1 MKKILVVDDEIDL
14 CEILRFNLENEGYEV
29 DTAHSAEEALQILS
43 DQHDLILLDVMLEGM
58 SGYQMANKLR
68 TELKNS
74 IPIIFLT
81 AKNTENDLITG
92 FSIGGDDYITKP
104 FSLKEVLVR
113 MKAIARRASKGT
125 ISSSNQTPII
135 QTGSLLIDDETKTVK
150 INGDTIFLTKKEFLI
165 LHMLVQTAGR
175 FHTREQILNH
185 VWNDESFVLERTVDV
200 HIARLRKKLGTVGN
214 QIINRAGFGYSFE
227 PDNN

>member
-113 MKAIARRASKGT
+113 MKAIARRASKKT
-125 ISSSNQTPII
+125 TSTHQSSMVQIGN
-135 QTGSLLIDDETKTVK
+135 LVIDDETKTVK
-150 INGDTIFLTKKEFLI
+150 IQGETIFLTKKEFLI
-165 LHMLVQTAGR
+165 LYMLVQTAGR
-175 FHTREQILNH
+175 FHTREQILNN

>member
-113 MKAIARRASKGT
+113 MKAIARRASKKT
-125 ISSSNQTPII
+125 TSTHQSSVVQIGN
-135 QTGSLLIDDETKTVK
+135 LVIDDETKTVK
-150 INGDTIFLTKKEFLI
+150 IQGDTIFLTKKEFLI

>member
-43 DQHDLILLDVMLEGM
+43 DQHELILLDVMLEGM

-68 TELKNS
+68 TELKNT

-125 ISSSNQTPII
+125 IAASQPPII
-135 QTGSLLIDDETKTVK
+135 ETGNLLIDDETKTVK

-227 PDNN
+227 PDNK

>member
-113 MKAIARRASKGT
+113 MKAIARRASKKT
-125 ISSSNQTPII
+125 TSTHQSSVVQIGN
-135 QTGSLLIDDETKTVK
+135 LVIDDETKTVK
-150 INGDTIFLTKKEFLI
+150 IQGETIFLTKKEFLI
-165 LHMLVQTAGR
+165 LYMLVQTAGR
-175 FHTREQILNH
+175 FHTREQILNN

>member
-113 MKAIARRASKGT
+113 MKAIARRASKKT
-125 ISSSNQTPII
+125 TSTHQSSVVQIGN
-135 QTGSLLIDDETKTVK
+135 LVIDDETKTVK
-150 INGDTIFLTKKEFLI
+150 IQGETIFLTKKEFLI
-165 LHMLVQTAGR
+165 LYMLVQTAGR
-175 FHTREQILNH
+175 FHTREQILNN

-214 QIINRAGFGYSFE
+214 QIINRAGFGYSLE

>member
-29 DTAHSAEEALQILS
+29 DTAHSAEEALKILTHE
-43 DQHDLILLDVMLEGM
+43 HDLILLDVMLEGM
-58 SGYQMANKLR
+58 SGYQLANKLR

-113 MKAIARRASKGT
+113 MKAVSRRANK
-125 ISSSNQTPII
+125 IIEPKPIANPLI
-135 QTGSLLIDDETKTVK
+135 QVGNIQIDDETKTVK
-150 INGDTIFLTKKEFLI
+150 VNSETIFLTKKEFLI
-165 LHMLVQTAGR
+165 LYMLVQTPGR

-185 VWNDESFVLERTVDV
+185 VWQDESFVLERTVDV
-200 HIARLRKKLGTVGN
+200 HIARLRKKLGVVGN

-227 PDNN
+227 SEN

>member
-113 MKAIARRASKGT
+113 MKAIARRASKKT
-125 ISSSNQTPII
+125 TSTHQSSVVQIGN
-135 QTGSLLIDDETKTVK
+135 LVIDDETKTVK
-150 INGDTIFLTKKEFLI
+150 IQGETIFLTKKEFLI

-175 FHTREQILNH
+175 FHTREQILNN

>member
-113 MKAIARRASKGT
+113 MKAIARRASKKT
-125 ISSSNQTPII
+125 TSTHQSSVVQIGN
-135 QTGSLLIDDETKTVK
+135 LVIDDETKTVK
-150 INGDTIFLTKKEFLI
+150 IQGETIFLTKKEFLI

>member
-113 MKAIARRASKGT
+113 MKAIARRASKKT
-125 ISSSNQTPII
+125 TSTHQSSVVQIGN
-135 QTGSLLIDDETKTVK
+135 LVIDDETKTVK
-150 INGDTIFLTKKEFLI
+150 IQGETIFLTKKEFLI
-165 LHMLVQTAGR
+165 LYMLVQTAGR
-175 FHTREQILNH
+175 FHTREQILNN

-200 HIARLRKKLGTVGN
+200 HIARLRKKLGVVGN

>member
-81 AKNTENDLITG
+81 AKNTENDLIAG

-113 MKAIARRASKGT
+113 MKAIARRASKKT
-125 ISSSNQTPII
+125 TSTHQSSVVQIGN
-135 QTGSLLIDDETKTVK
+135 LVIDDETKTVK
-150 INGDTIFLTKKEFLI
+150 IQGETIFLTKKEFLI
-165 LHMLVQTAGR
+165 LYMLVQTAGR
-175 FHTREQILNH
+175 FHTREQILNN

>member
-113 MKAIARRASKGT
+113 MKAIARRAHKGT

-165 LHMLVQTAGR
+165 LYMLVQTAGR
-175 FHTREQILNH
+175 FHTREQILNN

-214 QIINRAGFGYSFE
+214 QIINGAGFGYSFE

>member
-68 TELKNS
+68 TELKNT

-113 MKAIARRASKGT
+113 MKAIARRASKKT
-125 ISSSNQTPII
+125 TSTHQSSVVQIGN
-135 QTGSLLIDDETKTVK
+135 LVIDDETKTVK
-150 INGDTIFLTKKEFLI
+150 IQGETIFLTKKEFLI
-165 LHMLVQTAGR
+165 LYMLVQTAGR
-175 FHTREQILNH
+175 FHTREQILNN

>member
-113 MKAIARRASKGT
+113 MKAIARRASKKT
-125 ISSSNQTPII
+125 TSTHQSSVVQIGN
-135 QTGSLLIDDETKTVK
+135 LVIDDETKTVK
-150 INGDTIFLTKKEFLI
+150 IQGETIFLTKKEFLI
-165 LHMLVQTAGR
+165 LYMLVQTVGR
-175 FHTREQILNH
+175 FHTREQILNN

-214 QIINRAGFGYSFE
+214 QIINRAEFGYSFE

>member
-113 MKAIARRASKGT
+113 MKAIARRASKKT
-125 ISSSNQTPII
+125 TSTHQSSVVQIGN
-135 QTGSLLIDDETKTVK
+135 LVIDDETKTVK
-150 INGDTIFLTKKEFLI
+150 IQGETIFLTKKEFLI
-165 LHMLVQTAGR
+165 LYMLVQTAGR
-175 FHTREQILNH
+175 FHTREQILNS

>member
-68 TELKNS
+68 TELKNT

-81 AKNTENDLITG
+81 A
-92 FSIGGDDYITKP
+92 
-104 FSLKEVLVR
+104 
-113 MKAIARRASKGT
+113 
-125 ISSSNQTPII
+125 
-135 QTGSLLIDDETKTVK
+135 
-150 INGDTIFLTKKEFLI
+150 
-165 LHMLVQTAGR
+165 
-175 FHTREQILNH
+175 
-185 VWNDESFVLERTVDV
+185 
-200 HIARLRKKLGTVGN
+200 
-214 QIINRAGFGYSFE
+214 
-227 PDNN
+227 

>member
-113 MKAIARRASKGT
+113 MKAIARRASKKT
-125 ISSSNQTPII
+125 TSTHQSSVVQIGN
-135 QTGSLLIDDETKTVK
+135 LVIDDETKTVK
-150 INGDTIFLTKKEFLI
+150 IQGETIFLTKKEFLI
-165 LHMLVQTAGR
+165 LYMLVQTAGR
-175 FHTREQILNH
+175 FHTREQILKH
-185 VWNDESFVLERTVDV
+185 VWNDEYFVLERTVDV

>member
-113 MKAIARRASKGT
+113 MKAIARRASKKT
-125 ISSSNQTPII
+125 TSTHQSSVVQIGN
-135 QTGSLLIDDETKTVK
+135 LVIDDETKTVK
-150 INGDTIFLTKKEFLI
+150 IQGETIFQTKKEFLI

-175 FHTREQILNH
+175 FHTREQILNN